1 MNKLSFREI
10 EIMQHTSKGST
21 AKEIARLVGL
31 EHRTIQAYIVNI
43 RRKLGAK
50 NIAHAV
56 YLACNVV
63 GVNDVANVARL

>member
-1 MNKLSFREI
+1 MKKLSFREV
-10 EIMQHTSKGST
+10 EIIRHTATGST

-56 YLACNVV
+56 YLACSGGGEMASVV
-63 GVNDVANVARL
+63 S